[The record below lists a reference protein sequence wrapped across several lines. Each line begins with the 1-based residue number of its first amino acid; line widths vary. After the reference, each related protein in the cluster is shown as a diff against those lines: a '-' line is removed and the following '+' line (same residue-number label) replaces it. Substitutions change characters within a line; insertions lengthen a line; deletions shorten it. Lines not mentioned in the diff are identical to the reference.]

1 MSNSYILNKIHFLC
15 SNKTSNN
22 LFMFFEDI
30 NIPTTVK
37 NNFVTIAHSYLKNEE
52 DFASMVVSTNLGLKN
67 KSIKDYV
74 LYDKFMDNINLSKE
88 KVILLIKK
96 IIQYKTLDS
105 NASSRF
111 SLNNYRKFLN
121 KLEKSD
127 NNPVNIED
135 YQTYFSNKNKSD
147 IYKKLEQYSRTGEF
161 PLPDLS
167 EEAIKHINK
176 IDLILQLETVHGIG
190 PVSAKKIAMRE
201 EEPFIN
207 SVDDLVEYA
216 RLLPLDLKELKK
228 QKIKLNPD
236 SVLSLK
242 YYYDLQQRIPRGE
255 IDRYKQVL
263 DEIIQE
269 KYGNTSSIKYE
280 IVGSYRR
287 GKSTSGD
294 IDIIINNK
302 EAYEY
307 LVEQLQSRNIS
318 KGLLTNG
325 TIKTYLISKLTPDD
339 LARRM
344 DVMYS
349 PPNEYPFAI
358 LYFTGSKEFN
368 TYQRSI
374 ALSKGWS
381 LNEHGFTSTLSEEN
395 NIMFWSGKKQFSE
408 LSNFYQHPIT
418 INGRTYKG
426 GEQAFHGEK
435 FRTVAYFEKDEQ
447 VKKNLIKHAK
457 KFLSISDPVEA
468 KKIGGKGKGGYE
480 LSSEQINIWN
490 SKAEKIQIAIC
501 LEKLKDPAVVEAL
514 KNSGNKN
521 LYHYSFKARPGEIWG
536 YKKNKTTGEEIGQN
550 KLGKIW
556 MVLRSKKFP
565 GLTNTPRILPVFE
578 SEKDIFDFL
587 EMDYLEPFER
597 EEYSLK

>member
-1 MSNSYILNKIHFLC
+1 MSNSYILDRIHFLC
-15 SNKTSNN
+15 TNKTTNN
-22 LFMFFEDI
+22 LFTFFEDK
-30 NIPTTVK
+30 NIPTPVK
-37 NNFVTIAHSYLKNEE
+37 KNFVTLAHSYLKNEE
-52 DFASMVVSTNLGLKN
+52 DFASTVVTTNLGLKN
-67 KSIKDYV
+67 KSIKVYA

-105 NASSRF
+105 NSSSRF
-111 SLNNYRKFLN
+111 SLNNYKKFLS

-127 NNPVNIED
+127 INPVNIED
-135 YQTYFSNKNKSD
+135 YQTYFSNKTKSD

-161 PLPDLS
+161 PMPDLS
-167 EEAIKHINK
+167 EDAIKYINK
-176 IDLILQLETVHGIG
+176 IDLILELETVHGIG

-201 EEPFIN
+201 EEPIIN

-236 SVLSLK
+236 TVLSLK
-242 YYYDLQQRIPRGE
+242 YYYDLQQRIPRKE
-255 IDRYKQVL
+255 IDRYNELL
-263 DEIIQE
+263 DQIIKE

-287 GKSTSGD
+287 GKSNSGD

-307 LVEQLQSRNIS
+307 LVEQLQSRSIS
-318 KGLLTNG
+318 QGLLTNG
-325 TIKTYLISKLTPDD
+325 VIKTYLISKLIPSDP
-339 LARRM
+339 ARRM

-381 LNEHGFTSTLSEEN
+381 LNEHGFTSTLSEEDS
-395 NIMFWSGKKQFSE
+395 IMFWSGKRQFSE
-408 LSNFYQHPIT
+408 LSNFYQNPIT
-418 INGRTYKG
+418 INNRSYKG

-435 FRTVAYFEKDEQ
+435 FRIVANFEKDKQ
-447 VKKNLIKHAK
+447 LKNNLLRHSK
-457 KFLSISDPVEA
+457 KFPDITDPVEA
-468 KKIGGKGKGGYE
+468 KRNGGKGKSGYE
-480 LSSEQINIWN
+480 LTPEQISIWN
-490 SKAEKIQIAIC
+490 SKAERVQIMIC
-501 LEKLKDPAVVEAL
+501 LEKLKDPAVLEAL
-514 KNSGNKN
+514 ENSGNKD
-521 LYHYSFKARPGEIWG
+521 LYHYSSRARRGEIWG
-536 YKKNKTTGEEIGQN
+536 YKKNKTTGEEIGEN

-556 MVLRSKKFP
+556 KAIRSKKFP
-565 GLTNTPRILPVFE
+565 NLTSTPRILPVFN

-587 EMDYLEPFER
+587 GMDYLEPFER